1 MTYFNKQWTEEIVL
15 PDRFYGILPA
25 GCRSFLKANNLALA
39 GDYSDEFRKEV
50 RLNNE
55 RALRRICGQSL
66 FVIIKGVYGMQ
77 KVTPD
82 GSWRNSLRNMKI

>member
-15 PDRFYGILPA
+15 PDGSTASCQQDVDR
-25 GCRSFLKANNLALA
+25 FLKANNLALA

-55 RALRRICGQSL
+55 RALRRDLWAEFI
-66 FVIIKGVYGMQ
+66 
-77 KVTPD
+77 
-82 GSWRNSLRNMKI
+82 RNYKRSIWYAKK